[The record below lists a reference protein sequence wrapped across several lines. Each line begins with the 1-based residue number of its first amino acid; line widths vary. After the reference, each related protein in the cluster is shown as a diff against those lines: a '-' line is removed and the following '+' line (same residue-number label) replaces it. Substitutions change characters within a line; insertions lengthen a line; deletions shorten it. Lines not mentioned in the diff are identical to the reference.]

1 MKSLYRSFFF
11 LLILTSLAYC
21 DNSPLN
27 EGGGLEDVSV
37 KSFYLS
43 NGSKQVQFTWTCSES
58 AEGYIFYSNGN
69 GSQNIL
75 ISPKEGK
82 THLLPLTNLTPN
94 SEYTAYLGCG
104 KPEDRRVMMVPFK
117 TWISDDPIKTRGIW
131 LVGGV
136 GADNNPVAQID
147 LYDPVD
153 NHWYPSITR
162 VPTPRAFAS
171 VVNFKGKIFVIGG
184 LTKSGSTFS
193 VSSAVEAYD
202 PFTGIWTTYSS
213 APDAI
218 HSGIS
223 ATVGNE
229 IYIIANALDTNVT
242 VGYPTSRVYKLFPE
256 IGTQGTWSPLF
267 TSLTQILPRVD
278 MGGCGINGS
287 IFYTGG
293 RLASDGSASSFN
305 SDAYIP
311 ASNSTTSI
319 GEPSINTS
327 ARHGMGTA
335 CYRPIPSDPNPG
347 DGPGVL
353 VVGGST
359 AGNLFQPV
367 TQVTPTNLY
376 DFYRLGTSS
385 ANFQA
390 GPVLPVATYF
400 PAAEISYDLRMA
412 FVFGGAT
419 ALNIPSKSVYS
430 IDLGSPV
437 AGPWT
442 SITSEM
448 PVARYGHSAVI
459 ISR

>member
-1 MKSLYRSFFF
+1 MKSLFRNFF
-11 LLILTSLAYC
+11 LLLISISLWQC
-21 DNSPLN
+21 ESSPLN
-27 EGGGLEDVSV
+27 QGGGLEEVSV
-37 KSFYLS
+37 KFFYLS

-58 AEGYIFYSNGN
+58 AEGYILYSEES

-82 THLLPLTNLTPN
+82 THLLPITNLTPN
-94 SEYTAYLGCG
+94 SNYTAYLGCG

-117 TWISDDPIKTRGIW
+117 TWISDDPVKTRGIW

-136 GADNNPVAQID
+136 GADNSPVSQID
-147 LYDPVD
+147 LYDPIE
-153 NHWYPSITR
+153 NRWYPSITR
-162 VPTPRAFAS
+162 IPTPRAFAS
-171 VVNFKGKIFVIGG
+171 VVNFKGRIFVIGG

-193 VSSAVEAYD
+193 VSSVVEVYD
-202 PFTGIWTTYSS
+202 PFTGTWITHSS

-218 HSGIS
+218 HSGIP
-223 ATVGNE
+223 AAVGNE
-229 IYIIANALDTNVT
+229 IYIISNALDTNVT

-319 GEPSINTS
+319 GEPSINSS
-327 ARHGMGTA
+327 ARHGIGTA

-347 DGPGVL
+347 DGPGIL

-359 AGNLFQPV
+359 ATNLFQPV

-385 ANFQA
+385 TNFQA
-390 GPVLPVATYF
+390 GPVFPVSIYF
-400 PAAEISYDLRMA
+400 PATEVSYDLRRA

-430 IDLGSPV
+430 IDLGNPV

-442 SITSEM
+442 SVTSEM